1 MIRKTL
7 ARSLVAVGAAAALVV
22 LGGGTADAAV
32 LDPGHT
38 GITLD
43 TNVYFGPGG
52 VTITADG
59 TFTTSFIENT
69 TIALQVTG
77 TQTWTDANG
86 TQTAPIA
93 CAPSNIEFAS
103 VNHVQ
108 CDIPLQPNALVQLS
122 YTAEDAGLT
131 PTPFTGSCYGTAVQ
145 LSTGNHTVIKSC

>member
-7 ARSLVAVGAAAALVV
+7 TRSLVAVGAAAALVA
-22 LGGGTADAAV
+22 LGGGTANAAV

-43 TNVYFGPGG
+43 TNVTFYPNA
-52 VTITADG
+52 VVITADG

-77 TQTWTDANG
+77 SQTWTDSNG

-103 VNHVQ
+103 VNRVQ
-108 CDIPLQPNALVQLS
+108 CEIPLQTNALVQLS

-145 LSTGNHTVIKSC
+145 ISTGNNTVIKTC